1 MSQWPRLKLSNSLS
15 LGQGFRV
22 FIWGWGDKYGHIVN
36 MYVFFRAH
44 KSLGYPSD
52 HCPPFM
58 NWCLRTSNNKSW
70 GNSQRSLRL
79 GTVWGVH
86 IRAIILRWQ
95 SMSEGLLFVLKGG
108 MTPPFREGIS
118 FCMIKTSLRF
128 NEILINI
135 VYHSLD
141 L

>member
-36 MYVFFRAH
+36 MYVFFRPH

-86 IRAIILRWQ
+86 IRAIMIRWQ
-95 SMSEGLLFVLKGG
+95 SMSEGLLFVLGRYD
-108 MTPPFREGIS
+108 TSIS
-118 FCMIKTSLRF
+118 WRYFFLHDKNLIKIQRNF
-128 NEILINI
+128 N
-135 VYHSLD
+135 
-141 L
+141 

>member
-58 NWCLRTSNNKSW
+58 NWCLRTSNNKNW

-95 SMSEGLLFVLKGG
+95 SMSEGLLFVLGRYD
-108 MTPPFREGIS
+108 TSIS
-118 FCMIKTSLRF
+118 WRYFFLHDKNLIKIQRNF
-128 NEILINI
+128 N
-135 VYHSLD
+135 
-141 L
+141 

>member
-58 NWCLRTSNNKSW
+58 NWCLRTSNNKNW

-86 IRAIILRWQ
+86 IRAIMIRWQ
-95 SMSEGLLFVLKGG
+95 SMSEGLLFVLGRYD
-108 MTPPFREGIS
+108 TSIS
-118 FCMIKTSLRF
+118 WRYFFLHDKNLIKIQRNF
-128 NEILINI
+128 N
-135 VYHSLD
+135 
-141 L
+141 

>member
-36 MYVFFRAH
+36 MYVFFRPH

-58 NWCLRTSNNKSW
+58 NWCLRTSNNKNW

-86 IRAIILRWQ
+86 IRAIMIRWQ
-95 SMSEGLLFVLKGG
+95 SMSEGLLFVLGRYD
-108 MTPPFREGIS
+108 TSIS
-118 FCMIKTSLRF
+118 WRYFFLHDKNLIKIQRNF
-128 NEILINI
+128 N
-135 VYHSLD
+135 
-141 L
+141 

>member
-36 MYVFFRAH
+36 MYVFFRPH

-58 NWCLRTSNNKSW
+58 NWCFRTSNNKSW

-95 SMSEGLLFVLKGG
+95 SMSEGLLFVLGRYD
-108 MTPPFREGIS
+108 TSIS
-118 FCMIKTSLRF
+118 WRYFFLHDKNLIKIQRNF
-128 NEILINI
+128 N
-135 VYHSLD
+135 
-141 L
+141 

>member
-58 NWCLRTSNNKSW
+58 NWCLRTSNNKNW

-79 GTVWGVH
+79 GTVWGVY

-95 SMSEGLLFVLKGG
+95 SMSEGLLFVLGRYD
-108 MTPPFREGIS
+108 TSIS
-118 FCMIKTSLRF
+118 WRYFFLHDKNLIKIQRNF
-128 NEILINI
+128 N
-135 VYHSLD
+135 
-141 L
+141 

>member
-36 MYVFFRAH
+36 MYVFFRPH

-95 SMSEGLLFVLKGG
+95 SMSEGLLFVLGRYD
-108 MTPPFREGIS
+108 TSIS
-118 FCMIKTSLRF
+118 WRYFFLHDKNLIKIQRNF
-128 NEILINI
+128 N
-135 VYHSLD
+135 
-141 L
+141 

>member
-36 MYVFFRAH
+36 MYVFFRPH

-58 NWCLRTSNNKSW
+58 NWCLRTSNNKNW

-95 SMSEGLLFVLKGG
+95 SMSEGLLFVLGRYD
-108 MTPPFREGIS
+108 TSIS
-118 FCMIKTSLRF
+118 WRYFFLHDKNLIKIQRNF
-128 NEILINI
+128 N
-135 VYHSLD
+135 
-141 L
+141 

>member
-36 MYVFFRAH
+36 MYVFFRPH

-58 NWCLRTSNNKSW
+58 NWCLGTSNNKNW

-86 IRAIILRWQ
+86 IRAIMIRWQ
-95 SMSEGLLFVLKGG
+95 SMSEGLLFVLGRYD
-108 MTPPFREGIS
+108 TSIS
-118 FCMIKTSLRF
+118 WRYFFLHDKNLIKIQRNF
-128 NEILINI
+128 N
-135 VYHSLD
+135 
-141 L
+141 

>member
-95 SMSEGLLFVLKGG
+95 SMSEGLLFVLGRYD
-108 MTPPFREGIS
+108 TSIS
-118 FCMIKTSLRF
+118 WRYFFLHDKNLIKIQRNF
-128 NEILINI
+128 N
-135 VYHSLD
+135 
-141 L
+141 

>member
-58 NWCLRTSNNKSW
+58 NRCLRTSNNKNW

-95 SMSEGLLFVLKGG
+95 SMSEGLLFVLGRYD
-108 MTPPFREGIS
+108 TSIS
-118 FCMIKTSLRF
+118 WRYFFLHDKNLIKIQRNF
-128 NEILINI
+128 N
-135 VYHSLD
+135 
-141 L
+141 